1 MVLLLST
8 CMHSYY
14 ILYLINAYA
23 DFCHNSDTSET
34 LDGLS
39 TIRAYAKEHSFI
51 HRNNILLDLNQQAY
65 YMNFSANC
73 WLAIR
78 LEFTGACIV
87 TCTAL
92 FAVLA
97 RDYNSYVGGTLGEGS
112 GMGQNSDGSMGQN
125 SEGDKAHQ
133 VAMFA
138 GMAGLAI
145 SLALSVTQVCA
156 YVY

>member
-1 MVLLLST
+1 
-8 CMHSYY
+8 
-14 ILYLINAYA
+14 
-23 DFCHNSDTSET
+23 
-34 LDGLS
+34 
-39 TIRAYAKEHSFI
+39 
-51 HRNNILLDLNQQAY
+51 
-65 YMNFSANC
+65 MNFSANC

-97 RDYNSYVGGTLGEGS
+97 RDYNSYVGGTLGEG
-112 GMGQNSDGSMGQN
+112 QN

-145 SLALSVTQVCA
+145 SLALSVTQVGV
-156 YVY
+156 YVLIA

>member
-1 MVLLLST
+1 MNTVSYVLF
-8 CMHSYY
+8 
-14 ILYLINAYA
+14 ILTN
-23 DFCHNSDTSET
+23 CHNYDPSET

-51 HRNNILLDLNQQAY
+51 HRNNTLLDLNQQAY

-87 TCTAL
+87 TFTAL

-97 RDYNSYVGGTLGEGS
+97 RDYNSYVGGTLGEG
-112 GMGQNSDGSMGQN
+112 QN

-138 GMAGLAI
+138 GMAGLSI
-145 SLALSVTQVCA
+145 SLALSVTQVGV
-156 YVY
+156 YVLIA